1 MVMKSKKSGFTLIEL
16 LVVIAII
23 AILAAILFPVFSRA
37 REQARSAACLSH
49 AKQIGLALAMYAQD
63 WDEVLPIQII
73 PCHWGVYGAQG
84 NPYGPLMWTE
94 QLYPYVKN
102 WQVFSC
108 PSASQT
114 CTEWNACCYPGAAG
128 RPQNNVATWNPA
140 TGAACNYGYNE
151 AIMHDGWVP
160 TWGVRGIR
168 PIQCALGAAHLARLI
183 SPSETPVI
191 ADNWNT
197 FFSPRASDETTGIL
211 VRTAFANGAS
221 QGLQCGC
228 FPHITDLQAALDT
241 GSRHRGG
248 ANLIFA
254 DGHAK
259 WYKGDQIRS
268 KCFGGPL
275 RVCFPDLVP

>member
-1 MVMKSKKSGFTLIEL
+1 MFERMVMKSKKSGFTLIEL

-128 RPQNNVATWNPA
+128 RPQNNIATWNPA
-140 TGAACNYGYNE
+140 TGASINYGYNE
-151 AIMHDGWVP
+151 DYNARRMG
-160 TWGVRGIR
+160 
-168 PIQCALGAAHLARLI
+168 AHL
-183 SPSETPVI
+183 
-191 ADNWNT
+191 
-197 FFSPRASDETTGIL
+197 G
-211 VRTAFANGAS
+211 S
-221 QGLQCGC
+221 QRN
-228 FPHITDLQAALDT
+228 
-241 GSRHRGG
+241 SS
-248 ANLIFA
+248 
-254 DGHAK
+254 
-259 WYKGDQIRS
+259 YS
-268 KCFGGPL
+268 M
-275 RVCFPDLVP
+275 